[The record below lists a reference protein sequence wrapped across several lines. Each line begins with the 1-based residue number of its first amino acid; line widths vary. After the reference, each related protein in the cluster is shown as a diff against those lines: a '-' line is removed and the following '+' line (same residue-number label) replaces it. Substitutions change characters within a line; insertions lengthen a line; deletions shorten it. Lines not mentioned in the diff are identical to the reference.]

1 MTDAALASISRRT
14 PARRERMCAAT
25 RQAMPKE
32 ALIRFALG
40 GDGAVTPDV
49 GRRLGGRG
57 VWLTASRTVV
67 EDAARRGVFAK
78 GFKRDARPRPDLADE
93 TDRALL
99 EAAIGALSAAN
110 RAGLVAAGPDA
121 MPDRAIAAIE
131 AADSANASGFA
142 SNSCSNSWDL
152 PVIRVL
158 TKAQLDL
165 ALGRPNVVHA
175 ALLAGPAS
183 TLFLTRCDGL
193 VRYRTPEGEAS
204 RMDGTRAAA
213 KR

>member
-1 MTDAALASISRRT
+1 
-14 PARRERMCAAT
+14 
-25 RQAMPKE
+25 MPQE

-40 GDGAVTPDV
+40 ADGEVTPDI

-57 VWLTASRTVV
+57 VWLTASRTIV

-78 GFKRDARPRPDLADE
+78 GFKRNARPRPDLAEE
-93 TDRALL
+93 TGRALL
-99 EAAIGALSAAN
+99 EAAIAALSAAS
-110 RAGLVAAGPDA
+110 RAGLVAVEPEAAGLAFRDG
-121 MPDRAIAAIE
+121 RTIGAIE
-131 AADSANASGFA
+131 ACDSAIVGGFA
-142 SNSCSNSWDL
+142 SNSWDL
-152 PVIRVL
+152 PVIRAF

-193 VRYRTPEGEAS
+193 VRYRTPDDDAS
-204 RMDGTRAAA
+204 RTGGKQSGRKQTAH
-213 KR
+213 